1 MTVNEVLVLMRAI
14 RDRVSGLEK
23 LRSQVAV
30 KERWYSSAEVNKQN
44 EPQYD
49 VKDVDRKITTLQA
62 WLFKADAAVKQANA
76 TTQVSVEANVE
87 DLLAP
92 LS

>member
-1 MTVNEVLVLMRAI
+1 MTVNEVLVLIRAV

-30 KERWYSSAEVNKQN
+30 KERWYSAAEVNKQN

-49 VKDVDRKITTLQA
+49 VKDVDAKIAKLQT
-62 WLFKADAAVKQANA
+62 WLFRADSAVKQANA